1 LQVIA
6 LLVEV
11 IVVVVSEHRFA
22 CNPKLRVPGLRA
34 IRLLKQPDCAQ
45 SNIIRN
51 RIACNC
57 RWASMYALESVFVN
71 LLAFALQRLSIC
83 KTYYS
88 FVISRSASGSS
99 NI

>member
-1 LQVIA
+1 LQIIA

-11 IVVVVSEHRFA
+11 KVVVVSEHTVA

-45 SNIIRN
+45 SNIMCN

-57 RWASMYALESVFVN
+57 RWASMHALESVFVN
-71 LLAFALQRLSIC
+71 LLVFALPRHISIC
-83 KTYYS
+83 KT
-88 FVISRSASGSS
+88 ASGSS